1 MSTETSLES
10 AFGDPTAL
18 TRPLCVDLDGTLI
31 TSDTLWESVV
41 LLFRQRPLS
50 ITVLPFWLLGGR
62 AGFKRR
68 VSQSVRL
75 NAATLPYRAALIDA
89 LKVCHEQGRPL
100 VLATAADQDIADS
113 VAKHL
118 GFFQTVYASDGKSNL
133 KAANKRDT
141 LQAAYENGFD
151 YVGDSSA
158 DAAIFE
164 VATRGYLVGASSSA
178 TNAARGLKQVTVLSR
193 RPSVAK
199 ALIKQLR
206 VHQWAKNALVLLP
219 VALAP
224 TLPDLTT
231 VGRGVLATITFSLCA
246 SGGYVFNDLLDMDAD
261 RAHATKRK
269 RPLASGALPVLFGP
283 PLFLALMVSAFALAI
298 AFLPWA
304 FVAMLAVYFVA
315 TLSYS
320 LYLKRLLLLDV
331 LVLAGL
337 YTHRLLSGGLATGV
351 HVTTWLLGFSMF
363 FFTSLAFAKR
373 YVELRAQPDDE
384 QIKNRGYSRVDVQM
398 VISMG
403 TASGYIAALV
413 FMLYVDA
420 GAVRAGYR
428 EPSLLWLVLPVL
440 LYWLGRIW
448 LLAGRGQMQEDPVK
462 FALRDRQSV
471 LCGVAIALI
480 AGLARFMP
488 LWVSNM
494 LH

>member
-231 VGRGVLATITFSLCA
+231 VGRGVLA
-246 SGGYVFNDLLDMDAD
+246 
-261 RAHATKRK
+261 
-269 RPLASGALPVLFGP
+269 
-283 PLFLALMVSAFALAI
+283 
-298 AFLPWA
+298 
-304 FVAMLAVYFVA
+304 
-315 TLSYS
+315 
-320 LYLKRLLLLDV
+320 
-331 LVLAGL
+331 
-337 YTHRLLSGGLATGV
+337 
-351 HVTTWLLGFSMF
+351 
-363 FFTSLAFAKR
+363 
-373 YVELRAQPDDE
+373 
-384 QIKNRGYSRVDVQM
+384 
-398 VISMG
+398 
-403 TASGYIAALV
+403 
-413 FMLYVDA
+413 
-420 GAVRAGYR
+420 
-428 EPSLLWLVLPVL
+428 
-440 LYWLGRIW
+440 
-448 LLAGRGQMQEDPVK
+448 
-462 FALRDRQSV
+462 
-471 LCGVAIALI
+471 
-480 AGLARFMP
+480 
-488 LWVSNM
+488 
-494 LH
+494 